1 MFPDDLQG
9 MPYERAI
16 EFKIDLQPGTTP
28 IAKSLYRMI
37 PVELTELKIHL
48 KDLIDKGYIRPSS
61 SPWGCRVLCMKK
73 KDEVVHL
80 CVDY

>member
-28 IAKSLYRMI
+28 IAKSLYRMT
-37 PVELTELKIHL
+37 PVELAELKIHL
-48 KDLIDKGYIRPSS
+48 KDLIDKGYRSS

-73 KDEVVHL
+73 KDEDVHL